1 MSTARQGRILRTTLE
16 NGLRVV
22 LAPDARGPRIAVSVH
37 YGVGFRSEPPGK
49 AGFAHLFEHLMF
61 RSSESLPDGRFYEH
75 ILRCGGE
82 ANGTT
87 HQDYTDY
94 YQAVPSGYLERAL
107 FSEADRMRAPR
118 FTAENLAQQL
128 EGVEKEIWEATRERP
143 YGGLPW
149 PLLPGVLYRNFA
161 NAHDGYGDVDA
172 LKKITLDDCAW
183 FFDSYYTPGNAV
195 LTVAGAFS
203 PEHAS
208 ELIERHFGD
217 IPARPARPAVGLG
230 ESPPTAA
237 SLLSCAEPG
246 VNRTALAV
254 GYRLPDPCDE
264 LGAYLAHAVLAM
276 ALTGSELR
284 PAGGAPVLPITT
296 SCGFFGMLDA
306 RDPDT
311 LVLTSMLPREVSP
324 GDALRALDEALE
336 EFASP
341 DETARRTSWA
351 RRRLAI
357 DHGRAHSDLQSRCRG
372 LGRME
377 LLFGRAE
384 LLDEVP
390 GRLMAVTPG
399 AVAHAART
407 LRGAHRA
414 VIVMVPGAQRT
425 RPSAVPLLTH
435 DDRSGAAGRP
445 YRDATEL
452 ARTHRGPRTVPGVR
466 CDAAPR
472 YAGMRDQVVGN
483 GLRVIAVADDRTP
496 AVEFRLHAPRVASL
510 PPHITHLDAFATLA
524 AAHTGA
530 VRRAR
535 DLGGD
540 CTLGSDGQSITVRG
554 HVPPDGVAGWLS
566 ILTDLLTMTGVATG
580 LDGEAA
586 LLRARRV
593 MAGSPDRLFT
603 EALRAHHWGARHADS
618 PEALAA
624 ARLAPDGAVLIAV
637 GALDPE
643 DLIAGVR
650 EHVEWPGPVR
660 NGRSRPAMP
669 IVEERLSLP
678 VHGIPATQI
687 KLCAPEPPGDPGDPA
702 RYLASGAVGL
712 SLNNR
717 LIHRFAGDGGP
728 ECELVTRR
736 DTFFGHPQVC
746 LVGSAPA
753 ERVDALLDAVH
764 AEFDRL
770 RREEFGEDELAP
782 LREFRAGHVLMV
794 FDSPAALADHLLRG
808 VAVGRDPAWLV
819 RLPRLLREVDASLV
833 TDAARELFGGPFIT
847 VLLGEAEAEPRE
859 NRPAFPK
866 NQANGN

>member
-1 MSTARQGRILRTTLE
+1 MSAARPGRILRTTLE

-22 LAPDARGPRIAVSVH
+22 LAPDDCGPRIAASVH
-37 YGVGFRSEPPGK
+37 YGVGYRSEPPGK

-61 RSSESLPDGRFYEH
+61 RGSESLPDGRFYDH

-94 YQAVPSGYLERAL
+94 YQAVPSGYLEQAL

-128 EGVEKEIWEATRERP
+128 EGVEKEVREATRERP

-149 PLLPGVLYRNFA
+149 PLLPGLLYRNFA

-172 LKKITLDDCAW
+172 LKEITLDDCAW
-183 FFDSYYTPGNAV
+183 FFDTYYTPGNAV
-195 LTVAGAFS
+195 LTVAGDFS

-217 IPARPARPAVGLG
+217 IPARPAGPAVELE
-230 ESPPTAA
+230 ESPPTAD
-237 SLLSCAEPG
+237 SLLNCAEPG

-254 GYRLPDPCDE
+254 GYRLPDPGHD

-276 ALTGSELR
+276 ALTESGLR
-284 PAGGAPVLPITT
+284 PAGGIPALPMTT

-311 LVLTSMLPREVSP
+311 LVLTSMLPHEVSP
-324 GDALRALDEALE
+324 SDALRALDDALDRL
-336 EFASP
+336 ASP
-341 DETARRTSWA
+341 DDTARQASWA
-351 RRRLAI
+351 RRRLTI

-390 GRLMAVTPG
+390 DHLAAVTTD

-407 LRGAHRA
+407 LRGGHRA
-414 VIVMVPGAQRT
+414 VLVMVPGPQRT
-425 RPSAVPLLTH
+425 RPRTVPPAQ
-435 DDRSGAAGRP
+435 DDRSGAAGQP
-445 YRDATEL
+445 YRDATVL
-452 ARTHRGPRTVPGVR
+452 ARTSRGPRAVPGIR

-472 YAGMRDQVVGN
+472 YAGIRDQVVGD
-483 GLRVIAVADDRTP
+483 GLRVIAVADARTP

-530 VRRAR
+530 VRRMR

-540 CTLGSDGQSITVRG
+540 CGLGSDGQNLTVRG
-554 HVPPDGVAGWLS
+554 HVPPDGVAGWLA
-566 ILTDLLTMTGVATG
+566 ILTDLFTVTGATTG
-580 LDGEAA
+580 LDGEAGEAA

-603 EALRAHHWGARHADS
+603 EALRARYRGAWHADS
-618 PEALAA
+618 SEALAT

-643 DLIAGVR
+643 DLIAQVR
-650 EHVEWPGPVR
+650 AHVEWPGPVR
-660 NGRSRPAMP
+660 SSRSRPAPP
-669 IVEERLSLP
+669 IGEERFSLP
-678 VHGIPATQI
+678 APGIPATQI

-702 RYLASGAVGL
+702 RYLASAAVGL
-712 SLNNR
+712 SLNKR
-717 LIHRFAGDGGP
+717 VAHRFAGYGGP
-728 ECELVTRR
+728 ECELVAVR

-746 LVGSAPA
+746 LVGGAPP
-753 ERVDALLDAVH
+753 ELVDALLDTVH
-764 AEFDRL
+764 EEFGRL
-770 RREEFGEDELAP
+770 RREKFAEDELGP
-782 LREFRAGHVLMV
+782 VREFRAGQVLMV
-794 FDSPAALADHLLRG
+794 FDSPAALADQLLSG
-808 VAVGRDPAWLV
+808 VAVGRDPTWLV
-819 RLPRLLREVDASLV
+819 RLPRLLRDVDASRV
-833 TDAARELFGGPFIT
+833 TEAARELFGGPFTT
-847 VLLGEAEAEPRE
+847 VLLGGVEELAASR
-859 NRPAFPK
+859 
-866 NQANGN
+866 